1 MGRRET
7 LTQEAA
13 DAIYSADCLIG
24 ARRLISSFEDAKAE
38 KYTMITA
45 GQIAQTIK
53 DNPQYEKV
61 AVLMSGDI
69 GFYSGAKSLIS
80 ELDDCDVKCI
90 CGIGSLQYLCA
101 KLLTSWDDA
110 KVISLHGRE
119 ENLCAAVMTNNKT
132 FVLTGG
138 NHTIATICSELCRY
152 DLSDV
157 LVSVGENLSYEN
169 ERIVTAKAAA
179 LSDTHF
185 DNLSVMLI
193 INPTPL
199 KKEYDVP
206 GLPDDAF
213 LRAEVPMTK
222 SEIRSVSISKLRLK
236 QTDVV
241 YDIGAGTGSVSVEAA
256 LVCTKGT
263 VFAIE
268 KNKQA
273 IDLIQRNSKKF
284 GTKNM
289 RVIVGLAPEALSDL
303 PIPHKA
309 FIGGSSGNMLEIIGA
324 LLKKN
329 PHIRIVVNAI
339 ALETLSETLRVFE
352 QYQLKDVDIIQLNV
366 SKAKSVG
373 SYHMMGAHNPIYIL
387 SGEGNTL

>member
-24 ARRLISSFEDAKAE
+24 ARRLIASFEDAKAE

-45 GQIAQTIK
+45 GQIAKTIQ

-61 AVLMSGDI
+61 AVLMSGDV
-69 GFYSGAKSLIS
+69 GFYSGAKSLIE
-80 ELDDCDVKCI
+80 ELDDCDIKCI
-90 CGIGSLQYLCA
+90 CGVGSLQYLCA
-101 KLLTSWDDA
+101 KLLTNWDDA

-119 ENLCAAVMTNNKT
+119 DNLCAAVMTHSKT

-138 NHTIATICSELCRY
+138 NHTIAAICSELCRY
-152 DLSDV
+152 GLSDV
-157 LVSVGENLSYEN
+157 MVSVGENLSYEN
-169 ERIVTAKAAA
+169 ERIVTAKA
-179 LSDTHF
+179 SDLTDSHF
-185 DNLSVMLI
+185 DNLSVMLV
-193 INPTPL
+193 INPSPL
-199 KKEYDVP
+199 KKKYDVP
-206 GLPDDAF
+206 GLPDEAF

-236 QTDVV
+236 QTDIV

-273 IDLIQRNSKKF
+273 IDLIQRNSQKF

-289 RVIVGLAPEALSDL
+289 RVIEGLAPEALSDL
-303 PIPHKA
+303 PIPDISADQVLVEMHYASLNPIDFKIKHGDLKMVLPMK
-309 FIGGSSGNMLEIIGA
+309 FPLILGNDGSGI
-324 LLKKN
+324 
-329 PHIRIVVNAI
+329 
-339 ALETLSETLRVFE
+339 
-352 QYQLKDVDIIQLNV
+352 V
-366 SKAKSVG
+366 SKIGNNVQHFKVG
-373 SYHMMGAHNPIYIL
+373 DEVYLRPDNRSSTKFFL
-387 SGEGNTL
+387 SMKPMKR